1 VSTIDETPRPA
12 TFRCPAGAWFGTQ
25 IGGTVWMLTG
35 AMSLAVTSPSAAAV
49 FVGFYAAV
57 NVVGV
62 SLWLRRERVGQYTA
76 VQFMLLACGIGSLAA
91 MLTCDF
97 AGPAV
102 VGEAVPAKA
111 YLILLVYPAV
121 MVMVAVSNAALK
133 QQLAARPG

>member
-35 AMSLAVTSPSAAAV
+35 AMSLAVTSPSA
-49 FVGFYAAV
+49 AAV